1 MLSRSSSRLRFAG
14 SARVLA
20 LLATL
25 FVLAT
30 LSACGAKQSPSLL
43 TYDAPA
49 LEADGFDYPHLRYTD
64 DGRLVVDGADSA
76 LRSATH
82 YTLHPPFWD
91 EETLGEEPVIGAG
104 MLVHGRDMSFAVAFA
119 GITLESAA
127 PPRVRAASDLVPLTN
142 HKGIVHIERTM
153 PDGDGN
159 IEQVQLSRGSAHGV
173 ARGDWFFVLTRDAVD
188 ARQPRLGDRIGA
200 LLRVEHVTRDGA
212 TAEVIHAHDGLL
224 AGQEAVFAHRTALMP
239 PFPIGIHV
247 APLSDEAEHADELP
261 AMMRAVPELSA
272 EYRISNTA
280 IHRLADYID
289 PRTWDASYNAEDAAP
304 DEGWG
309 IVVFGDTEG
318 QTLIYNATGFGSVP
332 APSGWVGI
340 LPGGLPI
347 PFEDSVEE
355 LSPALAISY
364 LSNGLG
370 MRGDH
375 AHAIY
380 LVESE
385 LRRAELHPQL
395 RYHLREHLA
404 LRYEALGRGD
414 ESMRLM
420 HYDLHTA
427 ADEDDVLSQLN
438 ALSIRGYLARQVR
451 LSELAVADSR
461 RFIELAEGV
470 LPAYGVDSERVVLAR
485 GLIDIGELDEAE
497 RIASRAASEAAAR
510 GDHRQHFVAII
521 ELTSVQLLRDQHAA
535 ALLVLDDLRQ
545 NSEHMRLDTQ
555 VAIRVLAAEI
565 YAQMEDYRNAVE
577 TLFENFDHFD
587 ALPASGRASLLTRAA
602 GIMMQVNEPIQATRA
617 VLDAAEIYEAL
628 GVQEQ
633 AAMMR
638 LYSAQF
644 QMNLASS
651 FDGQQALSLL
661 IDARADFRRAEEL
674 FLGMGELAHA
684 AEALTYNAILSARFE
699 QTGAE
704 EPLFDRAGA
713 LYLGM
718 GDFAAMHTLA
728 AMRAQ
733 IAESIGDAAGAR
745 HYAAEAERWGALV
758 ERAQEAL
765 GPMPDESSPLTSEE
779 EH

>member
-1 MLSRSSSRLRFAG
+1 MLSRRPPRLRLAG
-14 SARVLA
+14 SARALA
-20 LLATL
+20 LIAMLVA
-25 FVLAT
+25 LAT
-30 LSACGAKQSPSLL
+30 LSACGAKQSQSLL
-43 TYDAPA
+43 TYDVPT
-49 LEADGFDYPHLRYTD
+49 LEADAFDYPHLRYTN
-64 DGRLVVDGADSA
+64 DGRLVVDGADRA
-76 LRSATH
+76 LREATH

-91 EETLGEEPVIGAG
+91 EETLGETPIIGAG
-104 MLVHGRDMSFAVAFA
+104 MLEHGRNQTFAIKFAAVDIESF
-119 GITLESAA
+119 A
-127 PPRVRAASDLVPLTN
+127 PPRVRPAAELTPLTN
-142 HKGIVHIERTM
+142 HKGVLHIQRTI
-153 PDGDGN
+153 PEEDGS
-159 IEQVQLSRGSAHGV
+159 IEQVMLNRGSAHGV
-173 ARGDWFFVLTRDAVD
+173 ARGDWFFVLTRDALHS
-188 ARQPRLGDRIGA
+188 RQPRVGDRIGA
-200 LLRVEHVTRDGA
+200 LLRVEHVTRDSA
-212 TAEVIHAHDGLL
+212 TAEVIHAHDPLL
-224 AGQEAVFAHRTALMP
+224 EGQVAIFAHKTALMP
-239 PFPIGIHV
+239 PFPIAIHV
-247 APLSDEAEHADELP
+247 APLSDGPDDDDDLP
-261 AMMRAVPELSA
+261 AMMRAVPDLSA
-272 EYRISNTA
+272 EYRVSNTA
-280 IHRLADYID
+280 IHRLDDYID

-318 QTLIYNATGFGSVP
+318 QKLIYNATGFGSVP

-355 LSPALAISY
+355 LSSQLAIGY

-380 LVESE
+380 LVETE
-385 LRRAELHPQL
+385 LRRAQLHPQL

-414 ESMRLM
+414 ESMRIML
-420 HYDLHTA
+420 YDLKTA

-438 ALSIRGYLARQVR
+438 ALSIRGYLARQIGQGA
-451 LSELAVADSR
+451 LAVADSR

-470 LPAYGVDSERVVLAR
+470 LPSYGVDSERVVLAR
-485 GLIDIGELDEAE
+485 GLIELGELDEAE
-497 RIASRAASEAAAR
+497 RIASRAANDAAAR

-521 ELTSVQLLRDQHAA
+521 ELTSIQLQRDQHAA

-555 VAIRVLAAEI
+555 VAVRVLAAEI

-587 ALPASGRASLLTRAA
+587 ALPPSGRASLLTRAA

-617 VLDAAEIYEAL
+617 VLDAAEIYEEL
-628 GVQEQ
+628 GLQDE

-638 LYSAQF
+638 LYAAQF
-644 QMNLASS
+644 QMNLAGN

-661 IDARADFRRAEEL
+661 VDARADFRRAEEL
-674 FLGMGELAHA
+674 FRGIGDLARA
-684 AEALTYNAILSARFE
+684 AEAITYNAILSARFE

-704 EPLFDRAGA
+704 EPLFDRAGE

-718 GDFAAMHTLA
+718 GDFAAMHMLA

-733 IAESIGDAAGAR
+733 IAETIDDAASAR
-745 HYAAEAERWGALV
+745 HYAAEAQRWADLHA
-758 ERAQEAL
+758 RAQEAL
-765 GPMPDESSPLTSEE
+765 GAEPDEISPLTSEQ